1 MATYENLSSA
11 ELVSTYNALAVAAG
25 LATVK
30 RFESRTAG
38 LARLAKIAVNGTKVI
53 PVLVP
58 AAPKP
63 AKPAKILVN
72 GAAAAKLAT
81 SGGVLV
87 GPKPAKPAKPATTG
101 VLKAA
106 KPVTVASFMRQ
117 LIEDG
122 MDNAGVWAAAQKRFS
137 LPDSK
142 KSYPAWYRRDM
153 NLKGGK

>member
-58 AAPKP
+58 AAP
-63 AKPAKILVN
+63 
-72 GAAAAKLAT
+72 
-81 SGGVLV
+81 
-87 GPKPAKPAKPATTG
+87 KPAKPATTG